1 MAWPLGIIMSVL
13 ALSNIAN
20 YTGMMLALAAT
31 LAKTGAV
38 FYFLSPVLGWIGVF
52 ITGSDTAAN
61 NLFGPLQFETANT
74 VAMDP
79 VLALAAN
86 ASGGV
91 TGKMISPQSIA
102 VACASVGLAGKE
114 SDLFRFTVKH
124 SFILLF
130 ILCLLTFLQSNIL
143 SFMVP

>member
-1 MAWPLGIIMSVL
+1 MSVL

-31 LAKTGAV
+31 LAKSGAI
-38 FYFLSPVLGWIGVF
+38 FPFFSPVLGWLGVF

-61 NLFGPLQFETANT
+61 NLFGPLQYETANST
-74 VAMDP
+74 AMDP

-102 VACASVGLAGKE
+102 VACAAVGLAGKE
-114 SDLFRFTVKH
+114 SDLFRFTLKH
-124 SFILLF
+124 SFILLL
-130 ILCLLTFLQSNIL
+130 IICVITFLQSNIL
-143 SFMVP
+143 SFMIPS